1 MISEVSMVVTKGCSI
16 RIENRSLSEMLLYQR
31 EKYELRKA
39 LKFFYRKKSMKFVLA
54 VLGYKKK
61 LKMKN

>member
-1 MISEVSMVVTKGCSI
+1 
-16 RIENRSLSEMLLYQR
+16 MLLYQR